1 MSQHYHQI
9 IAVRIEID
17 QDNVVVD
24 KATYNLASVVISTLF
39 PTVRLVFGDVINGT
53 FFDFDNQMNGKKK
66 SGFFFAFSR
75 DFFLTMHFGHFYTLK
90 KLKPFFCQS

>member
-1 MSQHYHQI
+1 MSQNYHQI
-9 IAVRIEID
+9 IVVRIEID

-66 SGFFFAFSR
+66 SGFFLPFQGTSFSR
-75 DFFLTMHFGHFYTLK
+75 CILVIFT
-90 KLKPFFCQS
+90 P

>member
-66 SGFFFAFSR
+66 SGFFFCLFKGLLSHDAFWS
-75 DFFLTMHFGHFYTLK
+75 FLHLEKVET
-90 KLKPFFCQS
+90 FFCQS